1 MYVEK
6 GFFGL
11 FMLSQAKSRLLARK
25 IWYKYVLIFE
35 VYVHA
40 ASNFLYDV
48 LKRCI
53 KARDCKGCLYILS
66 LIIRRNVQLF
76 TPTKT
81 NFDLFLVL
89 VFIRY

>member
-25 IWYKYVLIFE
+25 ILYKYVLIFE

-40 ASNFLYDV
+40 ASNFLFDV
-48 LKRCI
+48 
-53 KARDCKGCLYILS
+53 
-66 LIIRRNVQLF
+66 
-76 TPTKT
+76 
-81 NFDLFLVL
+81 
-89 VFIRY
+89 

>member
-6 GFFGL
+6 GFFSL

-25 IWYKYVLIFE
+25 ILYKYVLIFE

-48 LKRCI
+48 
-53 KARDCKGCLYILS
+53 
-66 LIIRRNVQLF
+66 
-76 TPTKT
+76 
-81 NFDLFLVL
+81 
-89 VFIRY
+89 